1 MRDWAEPFV
10 QQVCSFPETSHDD
23 YCDTMSQALRYLRD
37 AGFLD
42 IDPAQHY
49 DDNEYVD
56 DTRIKRVN
64 PYAA

>member
-1 MRDWAEPFV
+1 VRDWVEPFV
-10 QQVCSFPETSHDD
+10 QQVCAFTDTSHDD
-23 YCDTMSQALRYLRD
+23 YVDTMSQALRYLRD

-42 IDPAQHY
+42 IDPEPHY
-49 DDNEYVD
+49 DDNDYVD

>member
-1 MRDWAEPFV
+1 
-10 QQVCSFPETSHDD
+10 
-23 YCDTMSQALRYLRD
+23 MSQALRYLRD

-49 DDNEYVD
+49 DDNDYVD
-56 DTRIKRVN
+56 DSRIKREN